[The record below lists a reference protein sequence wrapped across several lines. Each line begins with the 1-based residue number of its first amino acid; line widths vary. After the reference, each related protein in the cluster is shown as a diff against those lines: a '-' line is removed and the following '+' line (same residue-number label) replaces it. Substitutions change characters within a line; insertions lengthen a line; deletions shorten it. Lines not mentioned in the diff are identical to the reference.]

1 MPNKIKFLFIPII
14 IDEKKD
20 LKIFNDNQIFDEW
33 NNDLKSFHLIEYVL
47 PTEDLEDLNLIK
59 KIMK

>member
-33 NNDLKSFHLIEYVL
+33 IYHDLKSFVL
-47 PTEDLEDLNLIK
+47 NRICLLTNRRS
-59 KIMK
+59 